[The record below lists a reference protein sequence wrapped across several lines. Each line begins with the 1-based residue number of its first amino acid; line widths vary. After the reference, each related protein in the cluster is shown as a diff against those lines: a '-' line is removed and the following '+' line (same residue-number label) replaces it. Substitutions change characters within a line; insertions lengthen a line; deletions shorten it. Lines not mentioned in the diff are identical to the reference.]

1 MKTNPPSLK
10 QLIHLLLVLLPFI
23 TNTTFAQGVNCAGA
37 TLLTVNAAPVAGT
50 VTDATVN
57 DPVAAACA
65 GGAITRDGW
74 YRFVATATSATVTIS
89 STNRQLVTYAYSGA
103 CGTLAQISC
112 ANTNTTAGAQ
122 IETMNLVGLTVTTTY
137 YIRVVNSTN
146 NNMTLDAVSVSGPPA
161 NNLCANATALPC
173 GTSNLAGTTVS
184 TANIAHTSGC
194 SMSNYGVWYTFVG
207 DGQQTT
213 ITTNPSFDI
222 KLSVST
228 GTCASMTNIVCTD
241 TSPEQAT
248 FTTILGTTY
257 YVYVAGWLSGDTT
270 TGTFTISRTCAPVP
284 VAPANNLCTNA
295 TTLPCGTTNLAGT
308 TVNTA
313 NIAHTSG
320 CSMSNYGVWYTFV
333 GDGQQTTI
341 TTNPSFDIKL
351 SVSTGT
357 CASMTNIVCTD
368 TSPESAVFTTVLGT
382 TYYIYVA
389 GWSSG
394 GTTTGAFTISR
405 SCAPA
410 PIAPT
415 NNLCAN
421 ATSLP
426 CGATN
431 IAGTTVNTVSIPHG
445 TGCSMSDYGVWYTF
459 VGDGNP
465 TTITTNPAFD
475 IKLSIATG
483 TCGSLT
489 NVVCTD
495 SSPESATF
503 TSTNGVTYYV
513 YVAGWLSGG
522 TTTGTFTISRSCV
535 TCAPPTANA
544 ASNITF
550 TTATV
555 SWNPPSYTPS
565 NGYQYAVTT
574 SATPPGSGTATF
586 ATTINLTGLTANT
599 VYYLHVRSDCGVTN
613 GFSTWS
619 TISFITGYCAATSSS
634 ATYHIDDFS
643 TTGGTAN
650 ITNNNSNYSATGYGN
665 FTAQTVSQ
673 QQFGSVSFST
683 TIVGGSSGFAIWVD
697 WNDDFDF
704 NDAGETVYL
713 SASYVVTAAGSF
725 TVPASA
731 TVGNHRMRIRSD
743 YFATNPSACGSISSG
758 ETEDYTFTVL
768 TSPCPG
774 IPTAVTASV
783 TSTTAAT
790 INWTASVPAPA
801 SGYQYYLTT
810 SATLPTGATVPT
822 GTTAAGVTTLSLTGL
837 TPNTTYYIYVRN
849 NCGSGNVSPWTAQVS
864 FFTGYCVSTSTTS
877 TYHIDNFSTTGGTA
891 NITNNNSNYSATGY
905 GNFTAQTVS
914 QQNFGAVSF
923 STLLVGSS
931 GFGIWVD
938 WNNDLDFNDTGEL
951 MYLSGTYNTTYTG
964 SFIVPASATVGN
976 HRMRIRSNYFSSNPD
991 ECGSISDGETEDYT
1005 FNVLPPPACAT
1016 NPSSITVFLNSQT
1029 SATVS
1034 WTAPI
1039 PAPASGYQYFLSTS
1053 SSTPSGAAIPTGS
1066 TVTAVTSVNLTGLIS
1081 GTTYYIWVRSN
1092 CGGGTGVGVWVGPTS
1107 FTMPT
1112 CTIGPGTGT
1121 TALACP
1127 DVTSGGLG
1135 LLGAD
1140 PAPVTCG
1147 AASTCVDLE
1156 ASYLQIGETTSYT
1169 VSSIAYAPPYQ
1180 FNCLRNPVSVNID
1193 DRWSP
1198 VINLPF
1204 DFCFY
1209 GNNYNRCLMSS
1220 NGVITFDTT
1229 TNTPGGYSAYSFSN
1243 NLPSTSLFTNAIFGV
1258 YHDIDPSISGEVGWE
1273 LITLNTGCRALV
1285 ASWSDIPMFS
1295 STCNAQLYTGM
1306 MVLYENTNIIEVY
1319 IEEKNVCASWNGG
1332 NAVVGI
1338 QNANGTQAVVP
1349 PSRNSLDT
1357 DWTVTNEA
1365 FRFTPS
1371 GTAISTV
1378 TWYEGSGTS
1387 GPVVG
1392 SSDIINVCPA
1402 TTTTYTAEIEYTLC
1416 NGTSLIETD
1425 EVTVTV
1431 SGNKIW
1437 DGSTSTD
1444 WNVSSNWTPAGVPVS
1459 TDCVVIPDTANDPII
1474 GGTNFSG
1481 LGRSLAVNANASLN
1495 ITATNAVTIGNS
1507 INVNPSGTIV
1517 VQDDAS
1523 IVQIN
1528 NVANVGNIEYRRVA
1542 NIRRQD
1548 YVYWSSPVAGF
1559 ASSAVSPGTNLGYQ
1573 YKWTPT
1579 IATNTNFF
1587 GNWAL
1592 SNETMVLGK
1601 GYAIRGADA
1610 LSLSALTNYT
1620 ASFIGVPNNGNI
1632 STPISR
1638 GTYNGINY
1646 ATGVSTTP
1654 GTRDDDNWNL
1664 VGNPYPSAIHAINFL
1679 TLNTNIQGFINIWSH
1694 GTLPSNATTDPFY
1707 SDYAYNYTPT
1717 DYITYN
1723 SVGASSGAGVFNGRI
1738 AGGQGFFVSMLHT
1751 TAATTES
1758 LNFNNALR
1766 SNTYNNSAFYK
1777 TDTNKTDS
1785 DELEKHRMW
1794 IDLVTPSGTSVRSL
1808 LGYVE
1813 NATDQ
1818 NDRLFDAFSNEKLSF
1833 NIFSLI
1839 DEKQMLIQGRK
1850 LPFDINDKVKIGVS
1864 IPQDGLYKIA
1874 LSTVDGLFLDTKQ
1887 NIYIEDKLVN
1897 VIFNL
1902 KDAPYSFMASKG
1914 SIKDRFVL
1922 RYTKTDNI
1930 TELTNQLT
1938 VYDNNILTIES
1949 GKLKIKDVLIFDTL
1963 GKLILNKTDVNNKN
1977 YPITTLNR
1985 TNSMLI
1991 VKVTL
1996 EDNSEEVRKIIY

>member
-1 MKTNPPSLK
+1 MKSNPPRLK
-10 QLIHLLLVLLPFI
+10 LIIHLLLVLLPFFSV
-23 TNTTFAQGVNCAGA
+23 TTYAQSANCAGA
-37 TLLTVNAAPVAGT
+37 TLLTVNAAPITGT
-50 VTDATVN
+50 ISDATVN
-57 DPVAAACA
+57 DPTAAACA

-74 YRFVATATSATVTIS
+74 YRFVASASTATVTIS

-103 CGTLAQISC
+103 CGGLTQISC

-122 IETMNLVGLTVTTTY
+122 VEIMNLTGLTALSTY

-146 NNMTLDAVSVSGPPA
+146 NNMTLDAVSVSGPPS
-161 NNLCANATALPC
+161 NNTCATATNLPC
-173 GTSNLAGTTVS
+173 GTTNLAGTTVGTTS
-184 TANIAHTSGC
+184 ITNNSGC
-194 SMSNYGVWYTFVG
+194 SMADYGVWYTFVG

-213 ITTNPSFDI
+213 LTTTAGAGYDHEM
-222 KLSVST
+222 SVSS
-228 GTCASMTNIVCTD
+228 GSCGSL
-241 TSPEQAT
+241 TSLACQDVGLSGGVESYT
-248 FTTILGTTY
+248 FTTVAATTY
-257 YVYVAGWLSGDTT
+257 YVYIAHYSSGSTT
-270 TGTFTISRTCAPVP
+270 TGTFTISRSCAPAPVP
-284 VAPANNLCTNA
+284 PANNLCANA
-295 TTLPCGTTNLAGT
+295 TALPCGTTNLAGT

-313 NIAHTSG
+313 NIAH
-320 CSMSNYGVWYTFV
+320 
-333 GDGQQTTI
+333 
-341 TTNPSFDIKL
+341 
-351 SVSTGT
+351 
-357 CASMTNIVCTD
+357 
-368 TSPESAVFTTVLGT
+368 
-382 TYYIYVA
+382 
-389 GWSSG
+389 
-394 GTTTGAFTISR
+394 
-405 SCAPA
+405 
-410 PIAPT
+410 
-415 NNLCAN
+415 
-421 ATSLP
+421 
-426 CGATN
+426 
-431 IAGTTVNTVSIPHG
+431 G
-445 TGCSMSDYGVWYTF
+445 TGCSMADYGVWYTF

-465 TTITTNPAFD
+465 TTITTNPSFD

-483 TCGSLT
+483 TCGTLS
-489 NVVCTD
+489 NIVCTD
-495 SSPESATF
+495 SSPETATF
-503 TSTNGVTYYV
+503 TTVLGTTYYV
-513 YVAGWLSGG
+513 YVAYWSSGG
-522 TTTGTFTISRSCV
+522 STTGTFTISRSCV
-535 TCAPPTANA
+535 TCAPPTATA
-544 ASNITF
+544 ATNITF
-550 TTATV
+550 TSATV
-555 SWNPPSYTPS
+555 NWTAPTSYTPS

-574 SATPPGSGTATF
+574 SATPPGSGTATT
-586 ATTINLTGLTANT
+586 ATTANITGLTANT
-599 VYYLHVRSDCGVTN
+599 VYYLHVRSDCGAIN

-619 TISFITGYCAATSSS
+619 TISFVTGYCSATSTG

-673 QQFGSVSFST
+673 QQFGSVNFST
-683 TIVGGSSGFAIWVD
+683 TIAGGASGFTIWID

-704 NDAGETVYL
+704 DDAGETVYTT
-713 SASYVVTAAGSF
+713 SSYVSTATGTFS
-725 TVPASA
+725 VPGTA

-743 YFATNPSACGSISSG
+743 YWDTNPSSCGSITSG

-768 TSPCPG
+768 TSTCPG
-774 IPTAVTASV
+774 IPTAIVIAPI
-783 TSTTAAT
+783 TSTTAT
-790 INWTASVPAPA
+790 VNWTASVPAPA
-801 SGYQYYLTT
+801 NGYQYYLTT
-810 SATLPTGATVPT
+810 STTIPTTATVPT
-822 GTTAAGVTTLSLTGL
+822 GSTAAGVTTLNLTGL
-837 TPNTTYYIYVRN
+837 TINTTYYLYIRN
-849 NCGSGNVSPWTAQVS
+849 NCGSGNVSPWTGQVS
-864 FFTGYCVSTSTTS
+864 FFTGYCVSTSTTA

-905 GNFTAQTVS
+905 GNFIAQTVS

-931 GFGIWVD
+931 GFGIWID
-938 WNNDLDFNDTGEL
+938 WNNDLDFDDSGEL

-964 SFIVPASATVGN
+964 SFIVPGTATVGN
-976 HRMRIRSNYFSSNPD
+976 HRMRIRSNYFSSSPD

-1034 WTAPI
+1034 WTAPS

-1066 TVTAVTSVNLTGLIS
+1066 TVTAVTSVNLTGLVS

-1092 CGGGTGVGVWVGPTS
+1092 CGGGTGVGIWVGPTS

-1121 TALACP
+1121 TTLACP

-1135 LLGAD
+1135 LSGAD

-1156 ASYLQIGETTSYT
+1156 ASYLLIGETTDYT
-1169 VSSIAYAPPYQ
+1169 VSSIPYAPPYQ

-1198 VINLPF
+1198 IINLPF

-1209 GNNYNRCLMSS
+1209 GNNYNQCLMSS
-1220 NGVITFDTT
+1220 NGVISFDTT

-1243 NLPSTSLFTNAIFGV
+1243 NLPSTSLFQNSIFGV

-1285 ASWSDIPMFS
+1285 ASWHDIPMFS
-1295 STCNAQLYTGM
+1295 STCNSQLYTGM

-1332 NAVVGI
+1332 NAVVGV
-1338 QNANGTQAVVP
+1338 QNANATQAVVAP
-1349 PSRNSLDT
+1349 GRNSLDT

-1371 GTAISTV
+1371 GAAISTI

-1392 SSDIINVCPA
+1392 TSDVINVCPA
-1402 TTTTYTAEIEYTLC
+1402 TTTTYTAEIEYSLC
-1416 NGTSLIETD
+1416 NGSSIIETD
-1425 EVTVTV
+1425 EVTVTI

-1444 WNVSSNWTPAGVPVS
+1444 WNVASNWTPVGVPLS

-1474 GGTNFSG
+1474 SGASYSG
-1481 LGRSLAVNANASLN
+1481 LGRSLAVNANATLN
-1495 ITATNAVTIGNS
+1495 ITASNAVTIGNA
-1507 INVNPSGTIV
+1507 INVNPSGNII

-1528 NVANVGNIEYRRVA
+1528 NVTNTGNIQYMRTA

-1548 YVYWSSPVAGF
+1548 YVYWSSPVSGF
-1559 ASSAVSPGTNLGYQ
+1559 SNSAISPGTPAGFQ

-1579 IATNTNFF
+1579 IGTNTNGF

-1592 SNETMVLGK
+1592 SNENMIAGK
-1601 GYAIRGADA
+1601 GYIVRGPNAF
-1610 LSLSALTNYT
+1610 SISAAANYT
-1620 ASFIGVPNNGNI
+1620 ATFNGVPNNGNI
-1632 STPISR
+1632 SIPISR
-1638 GTYNGINY
+1638 GTYNGVNY
-1646 ATGVSTTP
+1646 LTGASTTL

-1679 TLNTNIQGFINIWSH
+1679 TLNPNIAGFINIWTH
-1694 GTLPSNATTDPFY
+1694 GTLPSNAIADPFY
-1707 SDYAYNYTPT
+1707 GDYGYNYTPT

-1723 SVGASSGAGVFNGRI
+1723 SLGTSSGPGVFNGRI

-1751 TAATTES
+1751 SAGTTEN
-1758 LNFNNALR
+1758 LNFNNTLR
-1766 SNTYNNSAFYK
+1766 SNTYNNSQFYK
-1777 TDTNKTDS
+1777 SSNDKDS
-1785 DELEKHRMW
+1785 DEIERHRIW
-1794 IDLVTPSGTSVRSL
+1794 FDLVTPNGTSVRSL
-1808 LGYVE
+1808 LGYAE
-1813 NATDQ
+1813 NAT
-1818 NDRLFDAFSNEKLSF
+1818 NEKDRLFDAFSNEKLSF

-1839 DEKQMLIQGRK
+1839 DEEQMLIQGRK
-1850 LPFDINDKVKIGVS
+1850 LPFDSNDKVKIGVS

-1874 LSTVDGLFLDTKQ
+1874 LSSVDGLFLDAKQ
-1887 NIYIEDKLVN
+1887 NIYVEDKLLN
-1897 VIFNL
+1897 IIFNL
-1902 KDAPYSFMASKG
+1902 KDAPYSFMANKG
-1914 SIKDRFVL
+1914 IIKDRFVL
-1922 RYTKTDNI
+1922 RFTKSSENL

-1938 VYDNNILTIES
+1938 VYDNTVLTVES
-1949 GKLKIKDVLIFDTL
+1949 GKLKIKDVVIYDTL
-1963 GKLILNKTDVNNKN
+1963 GKLLLNKNNVNNKN

-1996 EDNSEEVRKIIY
+1996 EDNSEEIRKVIY